1 VIPHIHLSTLALLRH
16 VAMRNVS
23 FPLHTLESIGVRHDR
38 REVSQRHLARTHP
51 IYTWLIGCV
60 SVKKIFNNLEREAVV

>member
-1 VIPHIHLSTLALLRH
+1 VLRH
-16 VAMRNVS
+16 GAARNVS
-23 FPLHTLESIGVRHDR
+23 FPLQSLGSIDVRHDR
-38 REVSQRHLARTHP
+38 REESQRNLARTHP